1 MSPLTVLITVAVYF
15 VLLFAVS
22 QIASRRT
29 DNAGFFTATVA
40 HRGLWW
46 R

>member
-22 QIASRRT
+22 QIGLA
-29 DNAGFFTATVA
+29 A
-40 HRGLWW
+40 HR
-46 R
+46 